1 MFLSVSKSPKLM
13 TNAKQPDQRTGDRRT
28 GGRRANDAPTRVPES
43 AFDLPGWVAF
53 FRRITF
59 IRYGVVSVGA
69 LAVDIGI
76 FLALLQGGM
85 LSALAAA
92 IGYAAGIFA
101 HWMLSS
107 RKVFQ
112 DRVSQRGTRERTE
125 QKAMFVVSA
134 LIGLVLTMA
143 VVGIGE
149 FLGID
154 PRIAKVFAII
164 LSFTLTYLL
173 RNVVVFRVGQSQ

>member
-1 MFLSVSKSPKLM
+1 MASV
-13 TNAKQPDQRTGDRRT
+13 KQPDRRDSERRT
-28 GGRRANDAPTRVPES
+28 GARRADDAPAAVPES
-43 AFDLPGWVAF
+43 VFDVLGLIGF
-53 FRRITF
+53 FRQLTF

-69 LAVDIGI
+69 LTVDLGL
-76 FLALLQGGM
+76 FLALLQAGM

-112 DRVSQRGTRERTE
+112 DRVSGRGTRERTQ

-134 LIGLVLTMA
+134 LLGLVLTMA
-143 VVGIGE
+143 VVGAGE
-149 FLGID
+149 MLGVD

>member
-1 MFLSVSKSPKLM
+1 MAS
-13 TNAKQPDQRTGDRRT
+13 AKQPNRRDANRRT
-28 GGRRANDAPTRVPES
+28 AARRADDATAVPES
-43 AFDLPGWVAF
+43 VFDVLGWIAF
-53 FRRITF
+53 FRQLTF

-69 LAVDIGI
+69 LAVDMGI
-76 FLALLQGGM
+76 FLALLQCGM

-92 IGYAAGIFA
+92 FGYAAGIFA

-112 DRVSQRGTRERTE
+112 DRVSERGSRERTQ

-134 LIGLVLTMA
+134 LLGLILTMA
-143 VVGIGE
+143 VVGAGE
-149 FLGID
+149 MLGVD
-154 PRIAKVFAII
+154 PRIGKVFAII

-173 RNVVVFRVGQSQ
+173 RNVVVFRNAPSR

>member
-1 MFLSVSKSPKLM
+1 MTSV
-13 TNAKQPDQRTGDRRT
+13 KQPDRRDRDRRT
-28 GGRRANDAPTRVPES
+28 EARRANDASAAVPES
-43 AFDLPGWVAF
+43 AFDALGWIAF
-53 FRRITF
+53 FRQLTF
-59 IRYGVVSVGA
+59 IRYGVVSIGA
-69 LAVDIGI
+69 LAVDLGI
-76 FLALLQGGM
+76 FLALLQSGM

-92 IGYAAGIFA
+92 IGYAAGVFA

-112 DRVSQRGTRERTE
+112 DRVSERGTRERVQ

-149 FLGID
+149 FIGVD
-154 PRIAKVFAII
+154 PRIAKVFAIGI
-164 LSFTLTYLL
+164 SFTLTYLL
-173 RNVVVFRVGQSQ
+173 RNVVIFRVGQSH

>member
-1 MFLSVSKSPKLM
+1 M
-13 TNAKQPDQRTGDRRT
+13 TNAKQPDRRDAERRT
-28 GGRRANDAPTRVPES
+28 GARRADDASAVVPES
-43 AFDLPGWVAF
+43 AFDVLGWIAF
-53 FRRITF
+53 FRQLTF

-69 LAVDIGI
+69 LAVDLGL
-76 FLALLQGGM
+76 FLALLQTGM

-92 IGYAAGIFA
+92 IGYAAGILA
-101 HWMLSS
+101 HWILSS

-112 DRVSQRGTRERTE
+112 DRVSERGTRERTQ

-143 VVGIGE
+143 VVGAGE
-149 FLGID
+149 MLGVD

>member
-1 MFLSVSKSPKLM
+1 MTSAKL
-13 TNAKQPDQRTGDRRT
+13 PDQRTGDRRT
-28 GGRRANDAPTRVPES
+28 GVRRASDAPAAVPES
-43 AFDLPGWVAF
+43 VFDVLGWIAF
-53 FRRITF
+53 FRQLTF

-69 LAVDIGI
+69 LAVDLGL
-76 FLALLQGGM
+76 FLVLLQTGM
-85 LSALAAA
+85 LSAVAAA

-112 DRVSQRGTRERTE
+112 DRVSERGTRERTQ

-149 FLGID
+149 FFGID

>member
-1 MFLSVSKSPKLM
+1 M
-13 TNAKQPDQRTGDRRT
+13 TSAKQPDRRDSERRS
-28 GGRRANDAPTRVPES
+28 GARRANDAQTDVPES
-43 AFDLPGWVAF
+43 VFDVRGWFAF
-53 FRRITF
+53 FRQLTF

-69 LAVDIGI
+69 LAVDMGI
-76 FLALLQGGM
+76 FLALLQSGM
-85 LSALAAA
+85 ISALAAA
-92 IGYAAGIFA
+92 TGYAAGIFA

-112 DRVSQRGTRERTE
+112 DRVSQRGTRERTQ

-134 LIGLVLTMA
+134 LLGLVLTMA
-143 VVGIGE
+143 VVGAGE
-149 FLGID
+149 FIGID

>member
-1 MFLSVSKSPKLM
+1 M
-13 TNAKQPDQRTGDRRT
+13 TSAKQPDRRDSERRSAA
-28 GGRRANDAPTRVPES
+28 RRASDAPTAVPES
-43 AFDLPGWVAF
+43 AFDVLGWIVF
-53 FRRITF
+53 FRKLTF

-69 LAVDIGI
+69 LAVDMGI
-76 FLALLQGGM
+76 FLALLQSGM

-92 IGYAAGIFA
+92 FGYAAGIFA

-112 DRVSQRGTRERTE
+112 DRVSERGTRERTQ

-134 LIGLVLTMA
+134 LLGLVLTMA
-143 VVGIGE
+143 VVGAGE
-149 FLGID
+149 LIGID
-154 PRIAKVFAII
+154 PRIAKMFAII